1 MLKLRDFSKILLR
14 PFLLLLTVL
23 WMESVT
29 KVWCLGTLFDRG
41 FGYMLLFSLPAAL
54 VFSLAAQL
62 WKPTV
67 NRLIAYLLTGL
78 LTVWY
83 GAQTV
88 YHTIFKTFFTLES
101 LSVAGEAITDF
112 WQNAVNGIVD
122 SLVPIGLLLLPLVL
136 MILCEVFQNKI
147 NLPAAFTAWEQMPK
161 RMAACLLVLV
171 IVLQVI
177 SVAAV
182 RRDNAGILSP
192 SVLYSSVWEPE
203 LSVSNFGVLTTL
215 RLNAQRLLGWPGE
228 SADEPAPTEPSE
240 PALSDPEPDAQPPVE
255 PLPETPGEELPPVEV
270 LPEPEPEP
278 VYEPNILDIDFETL
292 AAESE
297 NSKIAE
303 MHTYFGSKEPT
314 MKNLYTGMFEGK
326 NLLFFTAEGF
336 WKYAVNETYTPTLY
350 KLANEGFV
358 FSEFYNPLW
367 WKSTTD
373 GEYVACTGLIPSGN
387 AFSFEK
393 SGSNAMP
400 FCMGNMLRDQGYPTL
415 AYHNHTYTY
424 YDRHISHPN
433 MGYDYYGIG
442 NGLEVKKVWPASD
455 LEMMEKTLPQT
466 LAGEK
471 PFHNY
476 YMTVSGHMNYNFIGN
491 SMAYKHRQEVADLD
505 MSEEA
510 RAYLACNM
518 ELDQALAYTLEQ
530 LEAAGELENTV
541 ICISG
546 DHYPY
551 GMQPETWNEFYGG
564 EIDQD
569 FELYR
574 SSLIIWSGD
583 MEEPILIDK
592 PCCSLDIL
600 PTLLNLFGLEYDS
613 RLFAGR
619 DILSDAPGIA
629 IFSNRSF
636 LTEEGRYNARTDT
649 WIPNEGSEA
658 GMDYAAE
665 MYQYVKSQFSYS
677 VKILDNDYYSLL
689 GLDQTE

>member
-1 MLKLRDFSKILLR
+1 MLNLRVNLKTLFR
-14 PFLLLLTVL
+14 PVFLLLAVL
-23 WMESVT
+23 WMECVT
-29 KVWCLGTLFDRG
+29 KLWCLGTLFDRG
-41 FGYMLLFSLPAAL
+41 FGYMLLFSLPFAL
-54 VFSLAAQL
+54 TL
-62 WKPTV
+62 
-67 NRLIAYLLTGL
+67 YLLTVLGKPVVNRIISYAVL
-78 LTVWY
+78 GVLTVWY
-83 GAQTV
+83 GTQTV
-88 YHTIFKTFFTLES
+88 YYTIFKTFLMLES
-101 LSVAGEAITDF
+101 FAVAGEAITDF
-112 WQNAVNGIVD
+112 WRNALNGVVE
-122 SLVPIGLLLLPLVL
+122 SLLPIGLLLLPLALLIVL
-136 MILCEVFQNKI
+136 DMLRSKKPTAAALLDWNKI
-147 NLPAAFTAWEQMPK
+147 ARKPA
-161 RMAACLLVLV
+161 LLLLAVALL
-171 IVLQVI
+171 LQL
-177 SVAAV
+177 AAV
-182 RRDNAGILSP
+182 GVVKNADNGLLSP
-192 SVLYSSVWEPE
+192 SVLYTSVWEPE
-203 LSVSNFGVLTTL
+203 LSVSNFGVMTTL
-215 RLNAQRLLGWPGE
+215 RLNAQRMLGWGAGE
-228 SADEPAPTEPSE
+228 EEPEEPDLPDEPVMNE
-240 PALSDPEPDAQPPVE
+240 PEPDPVPPVE
-255 PLPETPGEELPPVEV
+255 APDEQPTDTEPPVEV
-270 LPEPEPEP
+270 LPEPDPEP
-278 VYEPNILDIDFETL
+278 VYEPNVMDIDFEGLIAASDSKTL
-292 AAESE
+292 TD
-297 NSKIAE
+297 
-303 MHTYFGSKEPT
+303 MHTYFSTKEPT
-314 MKNLYTGMFEGK
+314 MQNQYTGMFKGK
-326 NLLFFTAEGF
+326 NLFFFTAEGF

-373 GEYVACTGLIPSGN
+373 GEYAACTGLIPSGN

-393 SGSNAMP
+393 SGSNSMP
-400 FCMGNMLRDQGYPTL
+400 FCMGNILRAEGYPTL

-455 LEMMEKTLPQT
+455 LEMMEKTLPQA

-491 SMAYKHRQEVADLD
+491 SMAYKHREEVADLD

-564 EIDQD
+564 EMDQD
-569 FELYR
+569 FELSR

-583 MEEPILIDK
+583 MEEPIAIDK

-636 LTEEGRYNARTDT
+636 ITEEGRYNSKTDT
-649 WIPNEGSEA
+649 WTPNEGSEA
-658 GMDYAAE
+658 GMEYASE
-665 MYQYVKSQFSYS
+665 IYKYVKAQFSYS
-677 VKILDNDYYSLL
+677 VKILDNDYYGVL
-689 GLDQTE
+689 GLMETQ